1 MEAIGRGLAAAAVP
15 ALLSAAIT
23 RVLMRLVALLV
34 NTETHFD
41 PLALFGIFVV
51 YSLLLMPGCLALA
64 LNGSRWPWLLFG
76 AGWAVLLFEGV
87 AIGLEETSTAQE
99 MTPLHWLGLSLLL
112 LVMAAAYAGQGIL
125 SAHWARRGAPWRRGR
140 PASAKGAARRTA

>member
-23 RVLMRLVALLV
+23 RVLMRLVALIV

-41 PLALFGIFVV
+41 PLALFGIFVI
-51 YSLLLMPGCLALA
+51 YTLLLMPGCLALA

-76 AGWAVLLFEGV
+76 AGWAVLLLEGV
-87 AIGLEETSTAQE
+87 AIGLDETSAAQE
-99 MTPLHWLGLSLLL
+99 MSPLHWLGLSLLL

-140 PASAKGAARRTA
+140 PSSAKGAARRTA

>member
-1 MEAIGRGLAAAAVP
+1 MEAVGRGLAAAAVP
-15 ALLSAAIT
+15 ALLSAAVT
-23 RVLMRLVALLV
+23 RVLMRLVDLLV

-41 PLALFGIFVV
+41 PFAFFGIFVF

-87 AIGLEETSTAQE
+87 AIGLDETSAAQE
-99 MTPLHWLGLSLLL
+99 MSPLHWLGLSLLL

-125 SAHWARRGAPWRRGR
+125 SARWARRGAPWRRGR
-140 PASAKGAARRTA
+140 PSSARGAARRTA

>member
-1 MEAIGRGLAAAAVP
+1 
-15 ALLSAAIT
+15 LLSAAIT

-41 PLALFGIFVV
+41 PFALLGIFVI

-64 LNGSRWPWLLFG
+64 LNRSRWPWLLFG

-87 AIGLEETSTAQE
+87 AIGLEETSTTQD
-99 MTPLHWLGLSLLL
+99 MTPLQWLGLSLLL
-112 LVMAAAYAGQGIL
+112 LVMAAAYVGQGIL
-125 SAHWARRGAPWRRGR
+125 SAHWARRGIPWVRGR
-140 PASAKGAARRTA
+140 PSSAEGAARRTA